1 MRIFDDEDILL
12 SRNNDKNCTGFI
24 LEALDAEN
32 EGIRTHAIKFI
43 EVLVLSQSLHPNP
56 PEDGSEVQLK

>member
-1 MRIFDDEDILL
+1 MNKVDSKFQ
-12 SRNNDKNCTGFI
+12 SSAGFI

-43 EVLVLSQSLHPNP
+43 EVLVLCQSLHPNP
-56 PEDGSEVQLK
+56 PEDGSEVRFMLW